1 MRFGLEATLK
11 SPTVYMGN
19 LAVLR
24 GFHTLA
30 KDTDWTNLELSPQ
43 PQPPPRNALAVS
55 KPSKS
60 HTPPLPEP
68 SPP

>member
-24 GFHTLA
+24 GLHTLA
-30 KDTDWTNLELSPQ
+30 KDTDWTNLELSQ
-43 PQPPPRNALAVS
+43 ALTILS
-55 KPSKS
+55 PNP
-60 HTPPLPEP
+60 HPETL
-68 SPP
+68 